1 MRIRVVHETVYRY
14 EQPARGLIQSLR
26 LTPRDHDGQ
35 HVRHWRIEPSRDGR
49 LGAREDGLG
58 NVVHLFACEG
68 PVDGLTLRVSGEV
81 DTHDTGGVVRGTV
94 ERAPEVY
101 YLRETGLTAADAAI
115 KVFADEAAGGAA
127 DPLDALH
134 RLLAAVHETVAYDTG
149 PTAVTTTAAEAFA
162 LGRGVCQDLTH
173 VFVASAR
180 HRGIPARYVSGYFR
194 RDDGVVD
201 QEAGHGWA
209 EALVPNLG
217 WVGFDPANKICTT
230 DAHLRLAVGLDYD
243 GAAPIRGSRRG
254 GGPEIL
260 SVSLRVEEPVSGQRQ
275 TQQ

>member
-1 MRIRVVHETVYRY
+1 MRIRVVHETTYRY

-35 HVRHWRIEPSRDGR
+35 HVRRWSIEPSLDGR
-49 LGAREDGLG
+49 LSAREDGLG
-58 NVVHLFACEG
+58 NVVHLFAAEG
-68 PVDGLTLRVSGEV
+68 PVEGLTLRVSGEV
-81 DTHDTGGVVRGTV
+81 ETHDTGGVVRGTV
-94 ERAPEVY
+94 ERAPDAY
-101 YLRETGLTAADAAI
+101 YLRETPLSAADAAI
-115 KVFADEAAGGAA
+115 RAFADDAAGAA
-127 DPLDALH
+127 ASPLDALH
-134 RLLAAVHETVAYDTG
+134 RLLAAIHGTIAYDTG
-149 PTAVTTTAAEAFA
+149 PTGVATSAADAFA
-162 LGRGVCQDLTH
+162 LGRGVCQDLAH
-173 VFVASAR
+173 VFVACAR

-209 EALVPNLG
+209 EAVVPGLG

-230 DAHLRLAVGLDYD
+230 DAHLRLAVGLDYE

-254 GGPEIL
+254 GGPETL
-260 SVSLRVEEPVSGQRQ
+260 SVALRVEEPAPVQRQ

>member
-1 MRIRVVHETVYRY
+1 MRIRVVHETHYRY
-14 EQPARGLIQSLR
+14 AQPARGLIQSLR

-35 HVRHWRIEPSRDGR
+35 HVRSWRIEPSLDGR
-49 LGAREDGLG
+49 LSAREDGLG
-58 NVVHLFACEG
+58 NVVHLFASEG
-68 PVDGLTLRVSGEV
+68 PIESLTLRVSGEV

-94 ERAPEVY
+94 ERAPETY

-115 KVFADEAAGGAA
+115 RALADDAAGAAA
-127 DPLDALH
+127 DPLDVLH
-134 RLLAAVHETVAYDTG
+134 RLCAAVHGTMTYDTG
-149 PTAVTTTAAEAFA
+149 STGVATSAAQAFA
-162 LGRGVCQDLTH
+162 LRRGVCQDLAQ
-173 VFVASAR
+173 VLVAAAR

-194 RDDGVVD
+194 RDDGVTD

-209 EALVPNLG
+209 EALVPGLG

-230 DAHLRLAVGLDYD
+230 DAHLRLAVGLDYE

-254 GGPEIL
+254 GGPETL
-260 SVSLRVEEPVSGQRQ
+260 SVSLRVEEPGAGQRQ

>member
-1 MRIRVVHETVYRY
+1 MRIRIVHETVYRY

-35 HVRHWRIEPSRDGR
+35 HVRRWSIEPSLDGR
-49 LGAREDGLG
+49 LSAREDGLG
-58 NVVHLFACEG
+58 NVVHLFAAEG
-68 PVDGLTLRVSGEV
+68 PVEGLTLRVSGEV

-94 ERAPEVY
+94 ERAPDVY
-101 YLRETGLTAADAAI
+101 YLRETALTAADDAI
-115 KVFADEAAGGAA
+115 RAFADDAAAGATS
-127 DPLDALH
+127 PLDALH
-134 RLLAAVHETVAYDTG
+134 RLLAAVHATVAYDTG
-149 PTAVTTTAAEAFA
+149 PTGVATTAAQAFGI
-162 LGRGVCQDLTH
+162 GRGVCQDLAQI
-173 VFVASAR
+173 FIAAAR

-209 EALVPNLG
+209 EAVVPGLG

-230 DAHLRLAVGLDYD
+230 DAHLRLAVGLDAE

-254 GGPEIL
+254 GGPEFL
-260 SVSLRVEEPVSGQRQ
+260 SVSLRVEEPAPVQRQ